1 MAAKNTKQ
9 MTFDEAV
16 NLLQGDIFTCSQ
28 EQIDNAIDV
37 ISKQDPNHPILKR
50 VENLQDNQEDKEA
63 KNYFENIECF
73 QSLLDAYDFKTFVSD
88 NADVQPYINAIDLTE
103 RTNSGNKIL
112 TPERKEEYLMM
123 LYEAA
128 KIKAQASLSISA
140 NYSKLPKHLQEQL
153 IKEEIK
159 NTFVADFARV
169 AIAPYIEMPSKKE
182 AKLATIE
189 NKKYIIRQVHNA
201 ANAFKDFITNKKKII
216 VNTDHIL
223 ASCADSVSQVESHI
237 NKLRKKAKK
246 TKLSAKQ
253 NFNSV
258 ADYFS
263 LKIHTFE
270 KFANRISQN
279 KYEIWKS
286 IKGSFKDNKIKLI
299 GNISAS
305 TAFGLVTAGIAAG
318 TIGAPMTAAVGAYA
332 AYHAAGSWVY
342 PIIAEM
348 RKINRL
354 RKEKNKIPLKLK
366 EQFKQAWKNKTSK
379 DEKTNSAK
387 ARNTYIV
394 NGVINTSLAAIGFG
408 CLKNG
413 LEAIDEVRTLTDGVS
428 DGINVDLANSIAETK
443 HAVSMGR
450 IAIPLAGQLTDA
462 AVTYG
467 ISLADP
473 ENKEKAEEAKQTAV
487 AALVGVG
494 FSAMAQGI
502 GFALASDNTQD
513 VSENLT
519 EAGTQNIPTEETATI
534 KTDSVGLF
542 SRFKNFIGLNSNN
555 STEVSVQT
563 DTSLQGIHVAVTT
576 EQDNLPL
583 VDNSTELT
591 SNTELL
597 STDASNADMSNN
609 SVQTSL
615 FPKEYNENMGIS
627 QKQYN
632 ILVSTTEGTLKSA
645 TGEEITLDRAYLNLN
660 DDVMQNFPNQT
671 KEEVL
676 YKFNR
681 LYAFMRKAYEVGD
694 GTLRETPSGI
704 DYLEGRFENM
714 NLNLS
719 DSEMT
724 NLVRFAQENTYDS
737 AQELREG
744 LNQMFPDKF
753 SDRALTSIITT
764 IHSNQRFYQ
773 YTEEMEALIKLLGC
787 GEEITAQEA
796 AKINVMLEQTDN
808 IIATGK
814 SNTVFTGL
822 NLSKGC
828 LDDDGQWM
836 KVSVEP
842 APQVEPAPIKEDPI
856 KVAPL
861 SVPINVPQGEII
873 PTEPMP
879 TQEVVVTKFVT
890 EDVRG
895 GDNYDYA
902 EKSKIIGGSR
912 ANHLA
917 EIAEENGTAT
927 TVEKVVA
934 EPIITTEPVATNETH
949 SNEIVVKKSVSS
961 KVSGISNPEQADES
975 KTIDGARARRLARR
989 AARD

>member
-1 MAAKNTKQ
+1 MAKK
-9 MTFDEAV
+9 MTFDEAMT
-16 NLLQGDIFTCSQ
+16 LLQGDIFRCTD
-28 EQIDNAIDV
+28 EQIAQAMDIV
-37 ISKQDPNHPILKR
+37 SEQDPNNPILRQTEQKIKNR
-50 VENLQDNQEDKEA
+50 QADEALEACLENINT
-63 KNYFENIECF
+63 FENV
-73 QSLLDAYDFKTFVSD
+73 LDSYDFKSFLSENSD
-88 NADVQPYINAIDLTE
+88 VKSYTDAIQLSEETK
-103 RTNSGNKIL
+103 SGTKEL
-112 TPERKEEYLMM
+112 TPERKEEYLS
-123 LYEAA
+123 LLFEAA
-128 KIKAQASLSISA
+128 KIKAQISYA
-140 NYSKLPKHLQEQL
+140 ENVSYSKLPDDQQKSILKEA
-153 IKEEIK
+153 IKA
-159 NTFVADFARV
+159 NFVTDFARA
-169 AIAPYIEMPSKKE
+169 AIAPYIEMPNKKE
-182 AKLATIE
+182 AKLDTHDHR
-189 NKKYIIRQVHNA
+189 KYVVRQVENA
-201 ANAFKDFITNKKKII
+201 ANAFKDFIKNKKKIA
-216 VNTDHIL
+216 VNTDYLL
-223 ASCADSVSQVESHI
+223 ASCADSASMIESYI
-237 NKLRKKAKK
+237 DNLRKKAKK
-246 TKLSAKQ
+246 AKHVASQGFNKVAEYFNTKK
-253 NFNSV
+253 NSV
-258 ADYFS
+258 
-263 LKIHTFE
+263 E
-270 KFANRISQN
+270 NFANKISQN

-318 TIGAPMTAAVGAYA
+318 TIGAPMTAAVGVYA

-342 PIIAEM
+342 PVIAEM

-354 RKEKNKIPLKLK
+354 RREKGDKPLKLK

-379 DEKTNSAK
+379 NPKTNSAK

-467 ISLADP
+467 ISVADP
-473 ENKEKAEEAKQTAV
+473 DNKEKAEEAKQTAI

-502 GFALASDNTQD
+502 GFALTSDNTQA

-534 KTDSVGLF
+534 KTDSVGLL

-555 STEVSVQT
+555 SAEVSTQT
-563 DTSLQGIHVAVTT
+563 ETTLQGVPTADTASQETFVSA
-576 EQDNLPL
+576 N
-583 VDNSTELT
+583 NTELT
-591 SNTELL
+591 SNSETL
-597 STDASNADMSNN
+597 STDTSNT

-615 FPKEYNENMGIS
+615 FPREYNENMGIS

-724 NLVRFAQENTYDS
+724 NLVRFAQEN
-737 AQELREG
+737 
-744 LNQMFPDKF
+744 
-753 SDRALTSIITT
+753 
-764 IHSNQRFYQ
+764 
-773 YTEEMEALIKLLGC
+773 
-787 GEEITAQEA
+787 
-796 AKINVMLEQTDN
+796 
-808 IIATGK
+808 
-814 SNTVFTGL
+814 
-822 NLSKGC
+822 
-828 LDDDGQWM
+828 
-836 KVSVEP
+836 
-842 APQVEPAPIKEDPI
+842 
-856 KVAPL
+856 
-861 SVPINVPQGEII
+861 
-873 PTEPMP
+873 
-879 TQEVVVTKFVT
+879 
-890 EDVRG
+890 
-895 GDNYDYA
+895 
-902 EKSKIIGGSR
+902 
-912 ANHLA
+912 
-917 EIAEENGTAT
+917 
-927 TVEKVVA
+927 
-934 EPIITTEPVATNETH
+934 
-949 SNEIVVKKSVSS
+949 
-961 KVSGISNPEQADES
+961 
-975 KTIDGARARRLARR
+975 
-989 AARD
+989 